1 MQSKKSD
8 YLVIVLHE
16 IIVQTRLKVYHEI
29 IQGTPKRKYNA

>member
-29 IQGTPKRKYNA
+29 ILSLIHI